1 MFPKPLRREVLLL
14 ICVKALALT
23 LIYYAIFAPVT
34 QPEPD
39 GRAVAA
45 YLLHGSE
52 N

>member
-1 MFPKPLRREVLLL
+1 VFSKSLRRKVLVL

-23 LIYYAIFAPVT
+23 LIYYATFAPFT

-39 GRAVAA
+39 GRATAA

>member
-1 MFPKPLRREVLLL
+1 VFPKSLRRKVLLL
-14 ICVKALALT
+14 ICLKVLALT
-23 LIYYAIFAPVT
+23 LIYYAAFAPVT

>member
-1 MFPKPLRREVLLL
+1 MFPESLRRKVLLL

-34 QPEPD
+34 QSEPD
-39 GRAVAA
+39 DRTVAA